1 MNTILI
7 DVLFYSVVIA
17 FIIFMTG
24 ILFIYN
30 NYKYNKIIIS
40 IFCVISAIIV
50 IYFDNMFRGYPA
62 KASPGIYRLQGWEV
76 DEINN
81 EIFLMVI
88 PNNNIPKNFVIP
100 FNLKDALL
108 LQEASENSGTYKE
121 MSVNITSK
129 DNSNDLK
136 YDFIFVK
143 RFEASNIESVEN
155 EQIEESNTDDLN
167 KEIEALE
174 NYPKPNK

>member
-7 DVLFYSVVIA
+7 DVLSYSIVIA

-24 ILFIYN
+24 ILFVYN
-30 NYKYNKIIIS
+30 NYKFNKIIIS
-40 IFCVISAIIV
+40 IFCLITAFIV
-50 IYFDNMFRGYPA
+50 IYFDNVFKGYPA
-62 KASPGIYRLQGWEV
+62 KATPGNYRLQGWEV

-108 LQEASENSGTYKE
+108 LQEASENSGIYKE
-121 MSVNITSK
+121 MSVNITTNKKNKSL
-129 DNSNDLK
+129 N

-143 RFEASNIESVEN
+143 RFEENNIEININEHIESEN
-155 EQIEESNTDDLN
+155 TVD
-167 KEIEALE
+167 KEKETLG

>member
-7 DVLFYSVVIA
+7 DVLSYSIVIA

-24 ILFIYN
+24 ILFVYN
-30 NYKYNKIIIS
+30 NYKFNKIIIS
-40 IFCVISAIIV
+40 IFCLITAFIV
-50 IYFDNMFRGYPA
+50 IYFDNVFKGYPA
-62 KASPGIYRLQGWEV
+62 KATPGNYRLQGWEV

-108 LQEASENSGTYKE
+108 LQEASENSGIYKE
-121 MSVNITSK
+121 MSVNITTNKKNKSL
-129 DNSNDLK
+129 N

-143 RFEASNIESVEN
+143 RFEENNTEININEHIESEN
-155 EQIEESNTDDLN
+155 TVD
-167 KEIEALE
+167 KEKETLG

>member
-7 DVLFYSVVIA
+7 DVLSYSIVIA

-30 NYKYNKIIIS
+30 NYKFNKIIIS
-40 IFCVISAIIV
+40 IFCLISAFIV
-50 IYFDNMFRGYPA
+50 IYFDNTFKGYPA
-62 KASPGIYRLQGWEV
+62 KATPGNYRLQGWEV

-88 PNNNIPKNFVIP
+88 PDNNIPQNFVIP

-108 LQEASENSGTYKE
+108 LQEVSENSGIYKE
-121 MSVNITSK
+121 MSINITFD
-129 DNSNDLK
+129 DNKKNLN
-136 YDFIFVK
+136 YDFTFIK
-143 RFEASNIESVEN
+143 RFE
-155 EQIEESNTDDLN
+155 D
-167 KEIEALE
+167 
-174 NYPKPNK
+174 NYGR